1 MELAEHCVAL
11 PPPDEL
17 VRVRADSCR
26 EERHRPSRSEGACA
40 NILRGEADGP
50 AGRADHGPDGCRD
63 TVAADGDSLV
73 LVAYR
78 RKRSCAGGAVA
89 SKVCDAATQRY
100 HWTALGIACSAVADR
115 FSLDTIFWC
124 GE

>member
-40 NILRGEADGP
+40 NILQCEADGW
-50 AGRADHGPDGCRD
+50 AGHTDHSADGCRD
-63 TVAADGDSLV
+63 LGAADRDPLV

-78 RKRSCAGGAVA
+78 
-89 SKVCDAATQRY
+89 
-100 HWTALGIACSAVADR
+100 H
-115 FSLDTIFWC
+115 
-124 GE
+124 